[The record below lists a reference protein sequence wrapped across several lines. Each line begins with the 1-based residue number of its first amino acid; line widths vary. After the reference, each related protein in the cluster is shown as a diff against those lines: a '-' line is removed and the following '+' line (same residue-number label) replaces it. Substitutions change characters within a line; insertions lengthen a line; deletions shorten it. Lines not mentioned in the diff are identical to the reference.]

1 MSQSGRKH
9 DDATRDSAITT
20 SNYSPCSKF
29 VMNSF
34 TTNGR
39 ADLDMQQQAA
49 ACNAIDLKQWAGVVV
64 HLIR

>member
-20 SNYSPCSKF
+20 SDNSPCSKF
-29 VMNSF
+29 VMSSF

-39 ADLDMQQQAA
+39 VDLDMQQQAA
-49 ACNAIDLKQWAGVVV
+49 ASGTIGLNQWAGVVV